1 VRRVSRHPSEGL
13 GAIPH
18 RYPRRLV
25 DRLEALI
32 PGRQGTAWK
41 AISAGE
47 AHGDGDL
54 GLDGLSPALL
64 VDALGQLAIVILAD
78 DPPETHTVFYL
89 ASIEAM
95 EFGTPAEPGDLV
107 CLEASVLR
115 TFRGSSRVSVSAR
128 VGARCIA
135 KGTMVLST
143 GAGGRVLGAAPAGQA
158 GA

>member
-1 VRRVSRHPSEGL
+1 MSRHPSESL
-13 GAIPH
+13 DAIPH
-18 RYPRRLV
+18 RHPMRLV

-41 AISAGE
+41 VISAGE

-64 VDALGQLAIVILAD
+64 VDALGQLAILILAD
-78 DPPETHTVFYL
+78 DPPGACTVFYL

-95 EFGTPAEPGDLV
+95 EFGAPAEPGDLV
-107 CLEASVLR
+107 CMEANVLR
-115 TFRGSSRVSVSAR
+115 SFRGTTRVSVSAR
-128 VGARCIA
+128 VGSRFIA

-143 GAGGRVLGAAPAGQA
+143 GAGGRPLGAAAAAKA